1 MLVRKV
7 DINWLA
13 ALSAIV
19 GLFVA
24 IAAWL
29 FPDPLRTIPL
39 IFFPSPYLERFL
51 NQSNIILAL
60 YAAGSVFIL
69 GLLYTITSRYLAKRR
84 LRRYVYRLASGN
96 RELRADG
103 KTLIVGVVDQSYERT
118 ESFSRRVFFDL
129 IPWWDTIIELK
140 ATIRFQYYIDL
151 TEDCWDFSRIGN
163 VVEIQMPPIRP
174 VIPPTI
180 IPGVERNAR
189 GGGRAKRAFEN
200 LSAMESRINSD
211 LNEIANNLVN
221 DRDVKEICKKGLE
234 SFLREWMQQ
243 ESLLP
248 RSIRF
253 NIKIF
258 GE

>member
-1 MLVRKV
+1 
-7 DINWLA
+7 
-13 ALSAIV
+13 
-19 GLFVA
+19 VA
-24 IAAWL
+24 VAAWL

-39 IFFPSPYLERFL
+39 ILFPSPYLERFL
-51 NQSNIILAL
+51 NQSNFILAA
-60 YAAGSVFIL
+60 YAASAVFIL
-69 GLLYTITSRYLAKRR
+69 GLVYTIISRYLAKRR

-118 ESFSRRVFFDL
+118 EAFARRVFFDL
-129 IPWWDTIIELK
+129 IPWWDMIIELK

-151 TEDCWDFSRIGN
+151 TEDCWDFNRIGN
-163 VVEIQMPPIRP
+163 IVEIQMPPIRP
-174 VIPPTI
+174 IIPPTI

-189 GGGRAKRAFEN
+189 GGGKAKKAFEN
-200 LSAMESRINSD
+200 LSIMEARINSD
-211 LNEIANNLVN
+211 LNGIANNLVN
-221 DRDVKEICKKGLE
+221 DRDVREICKKGME
-234 SFLREWMQQ
+234 AFLREWMQQ

-248 RSIRF
+248 RSIRL